1 MRERQLREGELTGQL
16 QRRLAEAD
24 VTGTFGYDDQGRPI
38 QTRQAQMDA
47 FNQALAEAG
56 LTGLYDGAETL
67 AGRADVR
74 AERGFTD
81 DLLSS
86 QLQRRLAEADVTG
99 TFGFDD
105 QGRPIQTRQ
114 AQMDAFNQALAEA
127 GLTGQYEG
135 ADTFQRALAEAGLTG
150 QYEGADT
157 LAGRQSAEALL
168 ASRLQRALAE
178 ADVTGIYDRQETR
191 QAQMDNFNRLL
202 AEAGLTGDFR
212 GEDTLA
218 QQQLDDALTS
228 SALNR
233 LLAQAADTRAGQAQ
247 EAALFGE
254 VSGVGS
260 DPTVRRT
267 MGREALD
274 QQSRNA
280 LIDQIIAL
288 GDKSQE
294 GKFDTFASV
303 LAERLSGPEG
313 QALSDTMGLSVVP
326 ELVTTEMRSTKTW
339 SNEDKEAYQ
348 AAINILNEGNQQE
361 TNPPLRRQQWGIIRR
376 LEEKYGVVSKEE
388 YLEAQRGG
396 GG

>member
-1 MRERQLREGELTGQL
+1 
-16 QRRLAEAD
+16 
-24 VTGTFGYDDQGRPI
+24 
-38 QTRQAQMDA
+38 
-47 FNQALAEAG
+47 
-56 LTGLYDGAETL
+56 
-67 AGRADVR
+67 
-74 AERGFTD
+74 
-81 DLLSS
+81 
-86 QLQRRLAEADVTG
+86 
-99 TFGFDD
+99 
-105 QGRPIQTRQ
+105 
-114 AQMDAFNQALAEA
+114 MDAFNQALAEA